1 MLKSTVMDSGK
12 QYVIMYLVLLMLKL
26 FANNCDLTIA
36 IIMITSKIIINEYKI
51 ISGKINISIFVS
63 FQI

>member
-1 MLKSTVMDSGK
+1 MDSGK

-26 FANNCDLTIA
+26 FANNCDLTVT
-36 IIMITSKIIINEYKI
+36 IIMITSKIIINEYKLF
-51 ISGKINISIFVS
+51 SGKINISIFVS

>member
-1 MLKSTVMDSGK
+1 MDSGK

-26 FANNCDLTIA
+26 FANNCDLTVT

-51 ISGKINISIFVS
+51 ISGKINISNICFISDLV
-63 FQI
+63 IPVN